1 MLEDK
6 EKEAQAAKEE
16 EETKKKLQQI
26 GDVQEQLKN
35 MQEQME
41 DLTHAFLVQSLKLHS
56 SAILEQVKDKETK
69 TSTEILR
76 EINKKG
82 FTIVANEPALFTKEE
97 RRNGFAERHTL
108 YFDLDEV

>member
-1 MLEDK
+1 MLQDK
-6 EKEAQAAKEE
+6 EKEAQAQREA

-26 GDVQEQLKN
+26 GDVQEQIKN

-41 DLTHAFLVQSLKLHS
+41 DLTHAFLVQSIKLHS
-56 SAILEQVKDKETK
+56 PTLLQQVKDKENK

-76 EINKKG
+76 EIQKMG
-82 FTIVANEPALFTKEE
+82 YTIVANEPALFTKEE

-108 YFDLDEV
+108 HFEEV